1 MTDNV
6 RKIFD
11 MLGVEPN
18 EVFKVKKRYSYFYKI
33 DEKLNVF
40 FKYMSCEEWGESVIK
55 IGDFLTGENEIVK
68 LPKKKKLRDLTI
80 K

>member
-18 EVFKVKKRYSYFYKI
+18 EEFKINNVNLKNHIEYGETFVERYK
-33 DEKLNVF
+33 
-40 FKYMSCEEWGESVIK
+40 
-55 IGDFLTGENEIVK
+55 
-68 LPKKKKLRDLTI
+68 PKKFMEER
-80 K
+80 